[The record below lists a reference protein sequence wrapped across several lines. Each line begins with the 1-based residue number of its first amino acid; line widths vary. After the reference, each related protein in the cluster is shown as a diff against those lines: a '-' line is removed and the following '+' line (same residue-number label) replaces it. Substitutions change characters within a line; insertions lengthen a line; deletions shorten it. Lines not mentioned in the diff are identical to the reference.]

1 MLGVDRNCPGWEIN
15 LLTSPNRCV
24 TVDVKDMNLNSN
36 FKFLRKKRGLTQ
48 ESLAENL
55 GISRSKLA
63 GYELNIN
70 PPLDTLVKISDYLGV
85 STDILLR
92 EDLSS
97 YSEYKLRELLETDQF
112 LRGRKLR
119 ILATTVDEQGRELIE
134 VVSQRVKASY
144 LAGFS
149 DPEFIA
155 ELPRFTLPFL
165 PMDKKHR
172 VFQVDGDS
180 MLPVPDGAWIVCEY
194 MEDWTAIKDGER
206 YVIVTEHDGVTF
218 KIAYNKIIEEQK
230 LLLCSANPIYA
241 PFEVEAEQIR
251 EVWKFRLAMS

>member
-1 MLGVDRNCPGWEIN
+1 MLLNTN
-15 LLTSPNRCV
+15 L
-24 TVDVKDMNLNSN
+24 
-36 FKFLRKKRGLTQ
+36 KFLRKKKKLTQ
-48 ESLAENL
+48 ESLAQSL

-70 PPLDTLVKISDYLGV
+70 PPLDTLVKISDQLCV

-92 EDLSS
+92 EDLNS

-112 LRGRKLR
+112 LRGRNLR
-119 ILATTVDEQGRELIE
+119 ILATTVDDQGRELIE
-134 VVSQRVKASY
+134 VVSQRAKASY

-155 ELPRFTLPFL
+155 ELPRFALPFL

-180 MLPVPDGAWIVCEY
+180 MLPIPDGAWIVCEY
-194 MEDWTAIKDGER
+194 MDDWTVIKDGER
-206 YVIVTEHDGVTF
+206 YVVVTEQDGVTF
-218 KIAYNKIIEEQK
+218 KIAYNRIKIEQK
-230 LLLCSANPIYA
+230 LLLCSANPIYV
-241 PFEVEAEQIR
+241 PFEVEIEQVR
-251 EVWKFRLAMS
+251 EVWRYRLAMV

>member
-1 MLGVDRNCPGWEIN
+1 
-15 LLTSPNRCV
+15 
-24 TVDVKDMNLNSN
+24 MNLNN
-36 FKFLRKKRGLTQ
+36 NIKLLRKKKGLTQ
-48 ESLAENL
+48 ESLAEIL

-70 PPLDTLVKISDYLGV
+70 PPLGTLVKFSDQLGV

-92 EDLSS
+92 ENLSS

-119 ILATTVDEQGRELIE
+119 ILATTVDDQGRELIE
-134 VVSQRVKASY
+134 VVSQRAKASY

-155 ELPRFTLPFL
+155 ELPRFALPFL

-180 MLPVPDGAWIVCEY
+180 MLPIPDGAWIVCEY
-194 MEDWTAIKDGER
+194 VDDWLAIKDGER
-206 YVIVTEHDGVTF
+206 YVIVTEQDGVTF
-218 KIAYNKIIEEQK
+218 KIAYNRIKEEQK
-230 LLLCSANPIYA
+230 LLLCSANPIYV
-241 PFEVEAEQIR
+241 PFEVEIEQVR
-251 EVWKFRLAMS
+251 EVWRYRLAMV

>member
-1 MLGVDRNCPGWEIN
+1 MSRLARC
-15 LLTSPNRCV
+15 LPNFASCCFHASLI
-24 TVDVKDMNLNSN
+24 DMNLNSN
-36 FKFLRKKRGLTQ
+36 FKFLRKRRGLTQ
-48 ESLAENL
+48 ESLAESL

-63 GYELNIN
+63 GYESNIN
-70 PPLDTLVKISDYLGV
+70 PPLDALIRISDYLGV

-155 ELPRFTLPFL
+155 ELPRFSLPFL
-165 PMDKKHR
+165 PRDKKHR

-194 MEDWTAIKDGER
+194 LEDWTAIKDGER
-206 YVIVTEHDGVTF
+206 YVIVTEQDGVTF
-218 KIAYNKIIEEQK
+218 KIVYNKIMEEQK

-241 PFEVEAEQIR
+241 PFEVEAVQIR
-251 EVWKFRLAMS
+251 EVWKYRLAMS

>member
-1 MLGVDRNCPGWEIN
+1 MILNTN
-15 LLTSPNRCV
+15 LKL
-24 TVDVKDMNLNSN
+24 
-36 FKFLRKKRGLTQ
+36 LRKEKRLTQ
-48 ESLAENL
+48 ETMSTGI

-63 GYELNIN
+63 GYELNVN
-70 PPLDTLVKISDYLGV
+70 PTLETLVKISDYLNV
-85 STDILLR
+85 SVDILLR
-92 EDLSS
+92 EDLTS

-134 VVSQRVKASY
+134 VVSQKVKASY

-155 ELPRFTLPFL
+155 ELPRFALPFL

-180 MLPVPDGAWIVCEY
+180 MLPIPDGAWIVCEY
-194 MEDWTAIKDGER
+194 MDDWLVIKDGER
-206 YVIVTEHDGVTF
+206 YVIVTEQDGVTF
-218 KIAYNKIIEEQK
+218 KIAYNRIISEQK
-230 LLLCSANPIYA
+230 LLLCSGNPIYP
-241 PFEVEAEQIR
+241 PFEVEIEQVR
-251 EVWKFRLAMS
+251 EVWKYRLAMS